1 MISPKLSKGPDRL
14 IKIYSEL
21 NSSKDNLKVVL
32 AGRRRQYIIN
42 ELEKREISFSYFEDT
57 NFESLNE
64 LYNILDLY
72 IVASRFEG
80 GPASIMESAIT
91 KTPIISTNVGIASE
105 ILHPKSLFDMDSAH
119 IAIPDID
126 YAFERAQKYTIPKQF
141 EQYKLLFETVYEN

>member
-80 GPASIMESAIT
+80 GPASIMESAIN
-91 KTPIISTNVGIASE
+91 KTIISTNVGIASE
-105 ILHPKSLFDMDSAH
+105 MIHPKSLFDMDNAH
-119 IAIPDID
+119 IAIPITD
-126 YAFERAQKYTIPKQF
+126 YLWWIKLIIPTIQ
-141 EQYKLLFETVYEN
+141 QYKLLFETVYEN